1 MDAIDAPVLAIDI
14 APLSSV
20 DVGGEQERPDRDDEL
35 AISQSRYGTTTVVAV
50 AGEVDLAS
58 CSRLRASLAAALGEP
73 GRGPVVVDLTAVTF
87 IGSTGIA
94 VLVDAD
100 GHARKRDRSLRLVV
114 DRGRAAVM
122 RPLQATRVDEV
133 LATYDDL
140 DAALG

>member
-14 APLSSV
+14 ASLSSG
-20 DVGGEQERPDRDDEL
+20 DVGGGQERPDQDDTL

-50 AGEVDLAS
+50 AGEVDLAT
-58 CSRLRASLAAALGEP
+58 CSRLRASLDAALDEP
-73 GRGPVVVDLTAVTF
+73 GRGPVVADLTAVTF

-122 RPLQATRVDEV
+122 TPLQATRIDEV